1 MAQPTGD
8 IKPPKEQSGGVFEE
22 WKKASPKEK
31 MLILGAIAAVL
42 LIMLYIYNKSKGQA
56 NTINRGSATTGGG
69 GTNAAA
75 PTGVTGTQGPPGKQG
90 PPGPTGP
97 KGPPGPVGTPGKN
110 PGSVGK
116 PFLPVSPVVTPRNP
130 VKQPTTVTSTYGSR
144 QPGRGK
150 TRGNNPNQPVIN
162 LGGPQSVNAPTGS
175 ANGVFSGGLPR
186 PMPPPPN
193 PIQGRKY

>member
-1 MAQPTGD
+1 MAQPSGD
-8 IKPPKEQSGGVFEE
+8 INPPKEQSSGGIFDE

-31 MLILGAIAAVL
+31 MFILGAIAAIL
-42 LIMLYIYNKSKGQA
+42 LIMLYIYNKSKGA
-56 NTINRGSATTGGG
+56 NTVNRGATTAGGGG
-69 GTNAAA
+69 GTSTTTAPAGAA
-75 PTGVTGTQGPPGKQG
+75 GPPGKQG

-116 PFLPVSPVVTPRNP
+116 PARPVSPVVVPRNP
-130 VKQPTTVTSTYGSR
+130 VKQPTTVTGAYGGR
-144 QPGRGK
+144 QTTLPGK

-162 LGGPQSVNAPTGS
+162 LGGPQSVNAPTGP

-186 PMPPPPN
+186 PMPPPP
-193 PIQGRKY
+193 ISRGRRYY